1 MGSGDENVDDQGG
14 ESMSSSSDSTP
25 TVQQGM
31 EGFAVTAGGGI
42 ASSAS
47 NPTAYPVESLASEVM
62 AKLTAGDRV
71 AAVAR
76 IHEPSAW
83 DMAHAAADRDKVVE
97 HLGVLLKEFGRISAP
112 HLAHLA
118 GTVAFYELQVAGG
131 DVPYWQ
137 SLPNY
142 GIDSRLT
149 YRVNF
154 SRVGPGVVVLAF
166 TRASG
171 FWELRSVSL
180 GLDQSRPESKEAM
193 VRIGR
198 VFLGAVA
205 PGMSKAQ
212 IENALVQILGQK
224 TI

>member
-1 MGSGDENVDDQGG
+1 MPQRLIVLSL
-14 ESMSSSSDSTP
+14 SIAAAM
-25 TVQQGM
+25 
-31 EGFAVTAGGGI
+31 AGGGI
-42 ASSAS
+42 ALSAS
-47 NPTAYPVESLASEVM
+47 PRAVAPVESLASMVM
-62 AKLTAGDRV
+62 AKLIAGDTV

-97 HLGVLLKEFGRISAP
+97 HLGVLLKEFGKISAP
-112 HLAHLA
+112 RLA
-118 GTVAFYELQVAGG
+118 GTLAYYELQVAGA

-137 SLPNY
+137 SLPNR
-142 GIDSRLT
+142 GIDSQLT

-154 SRVGPGVVVLAF
+154 SKVGPGIVALAF
-166 TRASG
+166 TWASG
-171 FWELRSVSL
+171 AWELRSVSL
-180 GLDQSRPESKEAM
+180 GLDRSRPESKEAM

-212 IENALVQILGQK
+212 IENALAQIVGEQ